1 MKSFGHTGFTGTL
14 AWADPEKN
22 IILIFL
28 SNRIYPNADNKKL
41 IEMNLR
47 TELMRLT
54 FDMFD
59 NE

>member
-1 MKSFGHTGFTGTL
+1 MCIR
-14 AWADPEKN
+14 DRKN

-28 SNRIYPNADNKKL
+28 SNRIHPKADNKKL
-41 IEMNLR
+41 IEMNVR

>member
-14 AWADPEKN
+14 AWADTEKN

-28 SNRIYPNADNKKL
+28 SNRIHPNADNKKL
-41 IEMNLR
+41 IEMNIR

-54 FDMFD
+54 FDMFYD
-59 NE
+59 Q

>member
-22 IILIFL
+22 IVLILL
-28 SNRIYPNADNKKL
+28 SNRIHPKADNKKL
-41 IEMNLR
+41 IEMNVR

-54 FDMFD
+54 FDMFN